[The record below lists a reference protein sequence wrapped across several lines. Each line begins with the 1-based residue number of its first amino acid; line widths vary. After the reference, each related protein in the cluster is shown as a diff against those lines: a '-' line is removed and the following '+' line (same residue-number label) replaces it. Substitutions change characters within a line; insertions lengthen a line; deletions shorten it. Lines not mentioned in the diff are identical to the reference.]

1 MRMSYKNIQKWTFKG
16 IKLYQAIVLLVVI
29 VMGIALVTNATLI
42 RKQMG
47 SIVNLQLGMNAARIS
62 NTVATAP
69 EIVAA
74 LKTPMVKESTIINFI
89 SNISNATNASVVIFD
104 AKGKL
109 VALYNPTNASL
120 LANTGNVGEQ
130 ISMMENLPVNI
141 FKKDNIQKIFDGQNN
156 LLGYVIVGFPEDVV
170 GKVNQSAVD
179 IIVFSSAIALAIG
192 VLGALLLAKMV
203 KNTLF
208 GYEPDK
214 IAKLLQERST
224 LLDTV
229 KEGVFA
235 VDVDCNLYLINIC
248 GMNILTKAGMEDLA
262 HWYKKPFA
270 IIADDAEV
278 RKVLKSGKAMYNV
291 NFDIHGVKTVGDIIP
306 VNIGNKLTGIIVSVN
321 EKTAVKE
328 MAEQLSGVTNYADAL
343 RAQTHEFMNKMHVI
357 SGLMAT
363 DNLLEL
369 KKYVKQISVADEIN
383 LQYLTDRIKDPLL
396 SSFLIGK
403 KSRANELQIDFNLSD
418 ESSFPANISEII
430 SINDIILVAGN
441 LLENSFEALRY
452 YDGERI
458 VNLDILTY
466 TDELIITVEN
476 NGPAI
481 AAEALTKIFSK
492 GYTTKGSD
500 HGVGLALVKETLNSI
515 NGKIYVESDI
525 LNGTVFTVEIPI
537 KGKKEVIK

>member
-1 MRMSYKNIQKWTFKG
+1 MSYKDIQKWTFKG

-29 VMGIALVTNATLI
+29 VMGIALATNATLI

-47 SIVNLQLGMNAARIS
+47 GIVNLQLGMNATRIS

-69 EIVAA
+69 EIVTA
-74 LKTPMVKESTIINFI
+74 LKTPKVSEGTIITFI
-89 SNISNATNASVVIFD
+89 SNISNATNASVVVFD
-104 AKGKL
+104 ATGKL
-109 VALYNPTNASL
+109 VALYNPTNNSL
-120 LANTGNVGEQ
+120 LENSGDVSEQ

-141 FKKDNIQKIFDGQNN
+141 FKKDNIQKIFDKQNK
-156 LLGYVIVGFPEDVV
+156 LIGYVIVGFPEDVV
-170 GKVNQSAVD
+170 GKVNQGAVD

-208 GYEPDK
+208 GYEPAK

-248 GMNILTKAGMEDLA
+248 GMNILAKSGMEDLA

-270 IIADDAEV
+270 IIAEDSEV
-278 RKVLKSGKAMYNV
+278 RKVLKSGKAIYSV

-306 VNIGNKLTGIIVSVN
+306 VNIGNKLTGVIVSLN

-369 KKYVKQISVADEIN
+369 KKYVKQISVDDGIN
-383 LQYLTDRIKDPLL
+383 LEYLTARIKDPLL

-403 KSRANELQIDFNLSD
+403 KSRANELQIEFNLSN
-418 ESSFPANISEII
+418 ESSFPTNISEII
-430 SINDIILVAGN
+430 SINDIILIAGN

-466 TDELIITVEN
+466 TNELIITVEN

-481 AAEALTKIFSK
+481 AAGALTKIFEK

-500 HGVGLALVKETLNSI
+500 HGVGLALVKETLNTI

-525 LNGTVFTVEIPI
+525 LNGTVFTVEIPLKEK
-537 KGKKEVIK
+537 KGVTS